1 VKGFS
6 GLSIRFV
13 EDQGSQCVLRG
24 IRTTADFEF
33 EYQLANMNRAMN
45 PAFESIFLTPTNDFS
60 YISSTL
66 VREIASMKGD
76 VEDFVPPMVL
86 AALKTK
92 FMINAGS

>member
-1 VKGFS
+1 
-6 GLSIRFV
+6 
-13 EDQGSQCVLRG
+13 VLRG

-92 FMINAGS
+92 FMVNAGS